1 MSQPN
6 GNDIYPTMLQGEHEP
21 TTSNVRFMKGWPRQ
35 DKPSASQR
43 RLWKRYIQANY
54 LRYGTKWRRP
64 LGEVLQPYQRKQYHP
79 PNQVSVIPTLSKA
92 AMDHAPESLKQFI
105 LRLPTWHKRMISEFQ
120 QLATDLQV
128 WRAFRS
134 HGRLIIA
141 SDGGLK
147 ARVATFGWTIVGTRG
162 GTTAADIPL
171 FEGSGPVDGPYDI
184 TNSTRSELGGL
195 VAPLLFCA
203 SLAAYWGLRHKC
215 KLRWLTDSKAAIS
228 KVEFITR
235 RSHKISKAPE
245 DHDYMT
251 AIRELTISLSR
262 RIQTQWIKGHQDDR
276 TPYGQLPRAAQLN
289 VDADNLAT
297 RHQNGSK
304 CRPKESIP
312 HLQEQKVSVV
322 INGRRYPGQVDAQIR
337 YHINGSNLKHYL
349 TTKRGWTEA
358 TWNKI
363 DMHNFGTHF
372 RRLPMVQK
380 VQHMKYVHNL
390 QSVGQR
396 KGRISNTDDGPVTM
410 CPCCQTACETQFHL
424 IHCRSNPARQESL
437 TEFHKEVRRSQG
449 KNFGRI
455 ISDVFEQ
462 WFEDP
467 YVDPSLTNTR
477 DPTLDYEGFSPDFV
491 QYVKTAISHQ
501 NEIGWMNATQGFLAK
516 SWYQVA
522 CTQIQIPGPNGIIHS
537 SRDDG
542 HSRTYKVVCALH
554 TLVTSLWKGRND
566 VLHRQDHEKG
576 VLLRTVVDA
585 DIARLHSTP
594 SSLPVADQHYCHHSL
609 AYILG
614 KSPAYK
620 RRWLYRVRAAAER
633 YKQDQCQQHRI
644 TDFYYREPH
653 QRQKQSTLT
662 EYDNPVSPTTAPKH
676 HRRLIRTTQRTL
688 TEFFANAPLI

>member
-1 MSQPN
+1 MKVESSQDLEFN
-6 GNDIYPTMLQGEHEP
+6 LLQHDQAGNVVSVTYRWRLGLVDNSYFKLVHHHCSLQEYQQSQRIQVVRVAWSMQTDVECTFGILKGQWQILKSGIRVSGHRATDKFGKPVVLCITGYWRVDGLHEKREEGEPSPWEGEELGQFEMADLHAIPRSIRQRLSAAEFQAYDSSRFGCA
-21 TTSNVRFMKGWPRQ
+21 TSC
-35 DKPSASQR
+35 SASEENDAGNVDTEE
-43 RLWKRYIQANY
+43 LF
-54 LRYGTKWRRP
+54 L
-64 LGEVLQPYQRKQYHP
+64 P
-79 PNQVSVIPTLSKA
+79 P
-92 AMDHAPESLKQFI
+92 
-105 LRLPTWHKRMISEFQ
+105 
-120 QLATDLQV
+120 
-128 WRAFRS
+128 
-134 HGRLIIA
+134 
-141 SDGGLK
+141 
-147 ARVATFGWTIVGTRG
+147 VATFEQPLPEPVVG
-162 GTTAADIPL
+162 GTVQICGISHTL
-171 FEGSGPVDGPYDI
+171 NFV
-184 TNSTRSELGGL
+184 L
-195 VAPLLFCA
+195 VL
-203 SLAAYWGLRHKC
+203 
-215 KLRWLTDSKAAIS
+215 
-228 KVEFITR
+228 
-235 RSHKISKAPE
+235 
-245 DHDYMT
+245 
-251 AIRELTISLSR
+251 
-262 RIQTQWIKGHQDDR
+262 
-276 TPYGQLPRAAQLN
+276 
-289 VDADNLAT
+289 
-297 RHQNGSK
+297 
-304 CRPKESIP
+304 
-312 HLQEQKVSVV
+312 
-322 INGRRYPGQVDAQIR
+322 
-337 YHINGSNLKHYL
+337 
-349 TTKRGWTEA
+349 
-358 TWNKI
+358 
-363 DMHNFGTHF
+363 
-372 RRLPMVQK
+372 
-380 VQHMKYVHNL
+380 
-390 QSVGQR
+390 
-396 KGRISNTDDGPVTM
+396 